1 MPRQSISFFLTCL
14 EFRFNCCLL
23 TCNMGLQDYDIDVA
37 AGVDTAMI
45 AALAVIYNEY
55 VDSTKDGGS
64 SSSSSSDNEAKK

>member
-1 MPRQSISFFLTCL
+1 
-14 EFRFNCCLL
+14 
-23 TCNMGLQDYDIDVA
+23 LQDYDIDVA